1 MKKLLVIAVAVSILA
16 AGGSAFAQGKVWKDL
31 SWWGKSGATPA
42 PVKDTTKQSDVANCC
57 MNGAAAQANDV
68 RTGYWW
74 WPTSP
79 KANGADKEP
88 WGNRGVVY
96 AQFQPDKPKPPVE
109 EKVKKPDET
118 KAPPVKR
125 VKPVLNNVLFDF
137 DKAIL
142 KPEGKAEADKV
153 VADMKAFP
161 KDTLVIEGHT
171 CDIGSDAYN
180 MALGQR
186 RADSVKKY
194 LAEQGIDAARVTAKS
209 FGETKP
215 AVPNKSAADRKL
227 NRRAVFE
234 LTIAE

>member
-42 PVKDTTKQSDVANCC
+42 PVKDSRYQSE
-57 MNGAAAQANDV
+57 MAQSGMVLRNDL

-79 KANGADKEP
+79 KANAGDKEM

-96 AQFQPDKPKPPVE
+96 AQFKADKPKPPVPPTPPPPPTPTPV
-109 EKVKKPDET
+109 VKHE
-118 KAPPVKR
+118 
-125 VKPVLNNVLFDF
+125 KPVLNNVLFDF

-153 VADMKAFP
+153 VAEMKKFP

-171 CDIGSDAYN
+171 CDIGADAYN
-180 MALGQR
+180 MGLGQR

-194 LAEQGIDAARVTAKS
+194 LTEQGIDAARVTAKS

-215 AVPNKSAADRKL
+215 AVPNTNAANRKL
-227 NRRAVFE
+227 NRRAVFDI
-234 LTIAE
+234 TIAD